1 MNIEQILGW
10 AYSYACN
17 LADIGLDIR
26 NIEVPAILTQAE
38 NDRIIDNRPL
48 TEETLRGL
56 GFELKA
62 DGRWVFI
69 YRRKNKDK
77 PAFDI
82 KLRQGGNLFN
92 VEINGI
98 HQYKTVGSVR
108 MLIEALKGE
117 IK

>member
-56 GFELKA
+56 GFEKTEYSDYELT
-62 DGRWVFI
+62 
-69 YRRKNKDK
+69 
-77 PAFDI
+77 
-82 KLRQGGNLFN
+82 
-92 VEINGI
+92 INGLEI
-98 HQYKTVGSVR
+98 IVNNGIGRLSMERYRINKVEYKTVGSVR
-108 MLIEALKGE
+108 MLIEALKGDE
-117 IK
+117 